1 MDGHTGAQ
9 EDSLPMPPDTSS
21 DSDDHLDQLR
31 REMDTWIVDQT
42 LDVAAEVYDPKRRNI
57 HELDEDDM
65 LDRFKTLLGFDV
77 SWDQPPPQAPNPAE
91 PATPDE

>member
-1 MDGHTGAQ
+1 
-9 EDSLPMPPDTSS
+9 MPDNSS
-21 DSDDHLDQLR
+21 GGEDHLEQLR
-31 REMDTWIVDQT
+31 REMDTWLVDQT

-77 SWDQPPPQAPNPAE
+77 NWDQPPTDQPPTDQPPADPG

>member
-1 MDGHTGAQ
+1 MAT
-9 EDSLPMPPDTSS
+9 
-21 DSDDHLDQLR
+21 DDHTDGDHLEQLR

-65 LDRFKTLLGFDV
+65 LERFRTLLGFDV
-77 SWDQPPPQAPNPAE
+77 SWDPPPPDPTE
-91 PATPDE
+91 PDAAG

>member
-1 MDGHTGAQ
+1 MA
-9 EDSLPMPPDTSS
+9 S
-21 DSDDHLDQLR
+21 DSPDDGDHLEQLR
-31 REMDTWIVDQT
+31 NEMDTWIVDQT

-77 SWDQPPPQAPNPAE
+77 SWDQPPDRPEPTEPE
-91 PATPDE
+91 PATPDESA